1 MFDTYAYSQ
10 RLKGVGFTE
19 PQVEAMTKGL
29 GEIAMARVATREDVQ
44 DVGKELRAEI
54 RDSENR
60 TVICLGGAV
69 AAMLGLTIAILK
81 LT

>member
-19 PQVEAMTKGL
+19 PQVDAMTTGL
-29 GEIAMARVATREDVQ
+29 NEIAMARVATKD
-44 DVGKELRAEI
+44 DLRDLEHRLTI
-54 RDSENR
+54 KM
-60 TVICLGGAV
+60 GAIG
-69 AAMLGLTIAILK
+69 ATLLGLGVALIK